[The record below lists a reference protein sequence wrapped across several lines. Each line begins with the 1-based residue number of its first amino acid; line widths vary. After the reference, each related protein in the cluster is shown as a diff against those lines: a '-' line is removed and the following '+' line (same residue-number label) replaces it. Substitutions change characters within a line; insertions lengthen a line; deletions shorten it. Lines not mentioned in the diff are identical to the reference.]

1 MEIMKQIEQVYKYL
15 LENYKVN
22 EPIFLS
28 EIFIPNM
35 KSVSIRQQIIRL
47 IEDGRLKRFDTDIYY
62 LPGQSMFSFGSML
75 SLDEVIQKK
84 YLLEN
89 NKCCGYISGMLFANQ
104 LGITTQVPMVYEA
117 YTNKAT
123 TDYRNTT
130 IGGVR
135 VIVWRPYVKVSD
147 ENMKI
152 LQFLDLMKEVKD
164 ISEITGKELTNRLTQ
179 YLKVNELDFK
189 ALDVYLPFYPDRI
202 YRNLYEVGLLNGVV
216 T

>member
-1 MEIMKQIEQVYKYL
+1 MKQIEQVYNYL

-28 EIFIPNM
+28 EIYIPNM
-35 KSVSIRQQIIRL
+35 KSVSIRQQFMKL
-47 IEDGRLKRFDTDIYY
+47 IEDGRLKRFDTGIYY

-75 SLDEVIQKK
+75 SPDEVIQKK

-104 LGITTQVPMVYEA
+104 LGITTQVPMVYEV
-117 YTNKAT
+117 YSNKAT
-123 TDYRNTT
+123 TDYRNTS

-135 VIVWRPYVKVSD
+135 VIVRRPYVKVSD

>member
-1 MEIMKQIEQVYKYL
+1 MKQIEQVYKYL